1 MTSLLTEPVAAPRVA
16 HHEDRPISL
25 VMFAIVLLRW
35 WRVIVAAGVLGGI
48 LGLTLGLTA
57 GRVYKSEATF
67 IPQGTQDVGALAGIG
82 AQFGIRLPTGTG
94 NVWGPP
100 VYVELLRSATLL
112 TPIATDTFNITE
124 ENRRAALMDLLRI
137 QGPTPPE
144 RVMYTVMRL
153 QQIVRVDE
161 DRRLNAVRISVI
173 TDWPSLSYALVNRL
187 VDAVNQFNLQ
197 TRKSQAS
204 AERQFAD
211 AQAAAAEQALRE
223 AEDRLQVFLQQNRGD
238 VSGIPRLQFTRDRL
252 QRDVQLR
259 GQVLSSLLQGRE
271 DARLREVRDTP
282 VITVLEAPRLAVVR
296 EPRRS
301 VRKAI
306 MYGLAWT
313 ALAVIAVFVLEG
325 LRAMQQSGRP
335 ETRELIRMLTFAPF
349 RRAKR
354 VG

>member
-1 MTSLLTEPVAAPRVA
+1 MTSLLTEPVAAPRLA
-16 HHEDRPISL
+16 HPEDRPISL
-25 VMFAIVLLRW
+25 VVFAIVLLRW
-35 WRVIVAAGVLGGI
+35 WRVIAGAGVLGGI
-48 LGLTLGLTA
+48 VGLTLGLTA

-67 IPQGTQDVGALAGIG
+67 IPQGTQDVSSLAGIG

-112 TPIATDTFNITE
+112 TPIAIDTFTITE
-124 ENRRAALMDLLRI
+124 ENRRAALADLLKI
-137 QGPTPPE
+137 KAPTPPL
-144 RVMYTVMRL
+144 RVMYTVMKL
-153 QQIVRVDE
+153 QKIVRVDE

-173 TDWPSLSYALVNRL
+173 TDWPSLSYELVNRL

-197 TRKSQAS
+197 TRKSQAT

-223 AEDRLQVFLQQNRGD
+223 AEDRLQAFLQQNRGD
-238 VSGIPRLQFTRDRL
+238 FNGIPRLQFTRDRL

-259 GQVLSSLLQGRE
+259 EQVYSSLLSSRE

-282 VITVLEAPRLAVVR
+282 VITVLEAPRVPVVR
-296 EPRRS
+296 EARRS

-306 MYGLAWT
+306 MFALGWT
-313 ALAVIAVFVLEG
+313 ALAMIAVFLVEG
-325 LRAMQQSGRP
+325 LRELRQSGRP
-335 ETRELIRMLTFAPF
+335 ETRELIRMLTFGPF